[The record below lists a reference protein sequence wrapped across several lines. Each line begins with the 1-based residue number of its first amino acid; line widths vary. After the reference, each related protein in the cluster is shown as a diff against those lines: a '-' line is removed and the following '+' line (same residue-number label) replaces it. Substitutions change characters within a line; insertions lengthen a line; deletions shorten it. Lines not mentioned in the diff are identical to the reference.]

1 MTPERSR
8 LHKALLSMVAV
19 GVIAAAAGF
28 GTYAAFS
35 SSTQNSANSFSAGT
49 VTLADDDANG
59 TLITLSNAKPGDT
72 ATGCI
77 KVSYTGTLT
86 SNVHLYGTVTGS
98 LAPYLALTVTRGTG
112 SGTFPSCGAFSAD
125 STNFIGSGNGVV
137 YSGLLSA
144 YPSTWAAGVVDPNNC
159 GAPPCPAESWTNPT
173 NRVYKF
179 AITLANDNNAQGLSS
194 SATFTWEAR
203 NT

>member
-1 MTPERSR
+1 MPS
-8 LHKALLSMVAV
+8 
-19 GVIAAAAGF
+19 
-28 GTYAAFS
+28 
-35 SSTQNSANSFSAGT
+35 
-49 VTLADDDANG
+49 
-59 TLITLSNAKPGDT
+59 
-72 ATGCI
+72 
-77 KVSYTGTLT
+77 
-86 SNVHLYGTVTGS
+86 
-98 LAPYLALTVTRGTG
+98 G
-112 SGTFPSCGAFSAD
+112 SGA
-125 STNFIGSGNGVV
+125 GVV